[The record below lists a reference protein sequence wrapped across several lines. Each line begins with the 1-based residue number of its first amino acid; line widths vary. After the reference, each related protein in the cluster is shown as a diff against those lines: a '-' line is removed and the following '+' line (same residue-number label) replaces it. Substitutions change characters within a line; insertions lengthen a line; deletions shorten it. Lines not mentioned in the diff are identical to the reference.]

1 MLHFFGILG
10 LLGHA
15 GGQRISVPQGLP
27 PAVAVDVFNHGSCAY
42 AAWPPSD
49 LASYGTRHTC
59 SSQTDPNRGIGAA
72 RDWIER
78 MNVSVEGY
86 LQEVNERFPFPTQ
99 TSNVIA
105 RLEGSSDPSRV
116 YVVSGHYGSRV
127 TDIDNYTDD
136 APSANDDASRVVL
149 VMELAREEQGLYGA
163 GYLAQTLRNAS
174 VNADLRDPNSI
185 RVFAQGLPLAE
196 DETQRAQRLTA
207 GGGNDSPARQ
217 LARFIAEVGANDAT
231 DMKVAIIHRLDRFP
245 RGGDHRP
252 FLEQGYSAVRFTEPN
267 EIFAHQHQDNPIGNG
282 QQFGDLP
289 EFLDYEFGKRV
300 AKVNMVALWSLAQ
313 APGTVRNLTNNTS
326 ILGNNSTFSWLP
338 TNAPLWARVVD
349 VGNVNTATVAL
360 SKDSVIFGVRS
371 VGRNGH
377 KSPAL
382 FPCPTVA

>member
-1 MLHFFGILG
+1 MLHFFGILE

-27 PAVAVDVFNHGSCAY
+27 PAVAVDVFNYGSCAY

-49 LASYGTRHTC
+49 VSTDLLVSYGTRHTC
-59 SSQTDPNRGIGAA
+59 SSQTDPNRSIGAA
-72 RDWIER
+72 RDWI
-78 MNVSVEGY
+78 
-86 LQEVNERFPFPTQ
+86 
-99 TSNVIA
+99 
-105 RLEGSSDPSRV
+105 D
-116 YVVSGHYGSRV
+116 
-127 TDIDNYTDD
+127 
-136 APSANDDASRVVL
+136 
-149 VMELAREEQGLYGA
+149 REEQGLYGA

-174 VNADLRDPNSI
+174 VNVQGMCTNNIIGSLTGEADLRDPNSI

-217 LARFIAEVGANDAT
+217 LARFIAEPS
-231 DMKVAIIHRLDRFP
+231 IIYRLDRFP
-245 RGGDHRP
+245 RGGDYRP

-267 EIFAHQHQDNPIGNG
+267 EILAHQHQDNPIENG

-289 EFLDYEFGKRV
+289 EFLDYEFGRRV

-313 APGTVRNLTNNTS
+313 APGTVRNLTNKTS
-326 ILGNNSTFSWLP
+326 ILGNNSTP

-360 SKDSVIFGVRS
+360 SKDRVIFGVRS
-371 VGRNGH
+371 VGRNGY
-377 KSPAL
+377 KSPAS

>member
-49 LASYGTRHTC
+49 VSTDLVPNQLKLASYGTRHTC

-136 APSANDDASRVVL
+136 APSANDDASRVVRMCNNNIIGSL
-149 VMELAREEQGLYGA
+149 TRE
-163 GYLAQTLRNAS
+163 
-174 VNADLRDPNSI
+174 ADLRDPNSI